1 MLISERFE
9 VTLSG
14 TIATT
19 GSHSVLIPI
28 EIASAFAKAGHKR
41 IAIKAFFENKEINF
55 HGALHFYKE
64 QYLISFG
71 KRYQKELGIFPSD
84 YFELQLLEDQSKY
97 GVEVPGAL
105 QAVMDSDPKGFELFE
120 SLTPGKKRS
129 LIYYIARF
137 KTEQTQVDKALII
150 FSNLKR
156 GIRDQRELIKSFL
169 LL

>member
-41 IAIKAFFENKEINF
+41 IAIKAFFKNKEINF

-105 QAVMDSDPKGFELFE
+105 QAVMDSDPEGFELFE

-156 GIRDQRELIKSFL
+156 GIRDQRELLKP
-169 LL
+169 

>member
-14 TIATT
+14 TIPTT

-71 KRYQKELGIFPSD
+71 KRYQKELGVFPSD

-105 QAVMDSDPKGFELFE
+105 QAVMDSDPEGFELFE

-156 GIRDQRELIKSFL
+156 GIRDQRELLKS
-169 LL
+169 